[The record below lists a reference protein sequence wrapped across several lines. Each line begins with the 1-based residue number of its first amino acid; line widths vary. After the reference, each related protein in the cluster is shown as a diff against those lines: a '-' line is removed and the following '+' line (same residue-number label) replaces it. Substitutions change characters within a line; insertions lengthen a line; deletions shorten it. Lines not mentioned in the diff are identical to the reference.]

1 MAWHC
6 SCLGLACPA
15 GSSLLRPSAELL
27 SGISSCFPSGFSSCF
42 SPYLHPM
49 SRPNRLLILHGFLD
63 ENVHF
68 FHTNFL
74 VSQLIRAGKP
84 YQLQVGGTGV
94 GWEGPTNLEKA
105 LLGTGG
111 DAGSCPTSCCD
122 AGDSEHLAGLGEEA
136 GRWHCGCSM
145 AGRCGMCR
153 QGCCPGA
160 WNFPS
165 PRAVLSHLAEVAAV
179 REGLCSRPSLA
190 PSLSRWRLDG
200 GNRAEGRELCP
211 C

>member
-1 MAWHC
+1 MPHC
-6 SCLGLACPA
+6 VFQLVSHPVSFL
-15 GSSLLRPSAELL
+15 
-27 SGISSCFPSGFSSCF
+27 IS
-42 SPYLHPM
+42 HPM

-84 YQLQVGGTGV
+84 YQLQVGGPAV
-94 GWEGPTNLEKA
+94 GREGPINLGEVPCCSGDGRRWSRSRGSCA
-105 LLGTGG
+105 VGTVTRTGG
-111 DAGSCPTSCCD
+111 Q
-122 AGDSEHLAGLGEEA
+122 A

-145 AGRCGMCR
+145 AGSCAMCS

-160 WNFPS
+160 WNFP
-165 PRAVLSHLAEVAAV
+165 PARAFCPTWQGCPQPGRGVQPFPGTALSQCGEGAGLGEAV
-179 REGLCSRPSLA
+179 
-190 PSLSRWRLDG
+190 
-200 GNRAEGRELCP
+200 CP